1 MRKARISTYR
11 TADGFYRDA
20 FGFRIKDVD
29 FLWYAF
35 PVPGTDSGVTLLQ
48 GDFKP
53 ARVRRQMLRMDD
65 WQAYRYEGTVQVST
79 VAQRSSTLTCHVV
92 GRSATHDA
100 FRILTPCS
108 NAERARSLSSSKVR
122 LPIGWSTIANR

>member
-1 MRKARISTYR
+1 
-11 TADGFYRDA
+11 
-20 FGFRIKDVD
+20 
-29 FLWYAF
+29 
-35 PVPGTDSGVTLLQ
+35 
-48 GDFKP
+48 
-53 ARVRRQMLRMDD
+53 MLRMDD

-79 VAQRSSTLTCHVV
+79 VAQRSSTFTCHVV